1 MAGLCLGG
9 HNPAMSIARLP
20 HKLRRFGALSFADKW
35 LLLRA
40 VSWLAVARV
49 WLLVAPFRHVAT
61 RLSGDSEHKDVD
73 PVLLQRIRA
82 AVSAAGANVPWR
94 SDCFPQAIAARALLR
109 SYGYAS
115 TIHLGVE
122 KPNASELAGHAWLS
136 CGDAIVT
143 GGEDLDRYVEV
154 HRL

>member
-9 HNPAMSIARLP
+9 HNPAMSIARLR
-20 HKLRRFGALSFADKW
+20 HKLRRFGELSAADTW

-40 VSWLAVARV
+40 VFWLAVARV
-49 WLLVAPFRHVAT
+49 WLLVTPFRHVAR
-61 RLSGDSEHKDVD
+61 RLSGDSGHNQAD
-73 PVLLQRIRA
+73 PELLQRIGN
-82 AVSAAGANVPWR
+82 AVSTAGANVPWR
-94 SDCFPQAIAARALLR
+94 SDCFPRAIAARVLLR
-109 SYGYAS
+109 RYGCSS
-115 TIHLGVE
+115 TIHLGVA
-122 KPNASELAGHAWLS
+122 KGDADALAGHAWLS